1 VSHLQQQARALGDP
15 TRHALFGML
24 VDAEA
29 PLTVGDLAHRTGLH
43 HNAVRQHLTT
53 LVEAGLVEAGPGRSK
68 GRGRPARTYAVAP
81 AADGRWGAR
90 GPYERLA
97 VWLGEMV
104 RSGAEPEEVGRQVG
118 RGFRSRRSSR
128 SPGPPD
134 PVAVLE
140 EGMARE
146 GFAPERR
153 DSDGSDLQLVL
164 AECPFAE
171 AAAVVPEPVCRFHLG
186 YAEGLVQGVAGLVV
200 EELIPSEHHDGG
212 CLLRCHL
219 DAAHH
224 EQG

>member
-1 VSHLQQQARALGDP
+1 
-15 TRHALFGML
+15 
-24 VDAEA
+24 
-29 PLTVGDLAHRTGLH
+29 
-43 HNAVRQHLTT
+43 
-53 LVEAGLVEAGPGRSK
+53 
-68 GRGRPARTYAVAP
+68 
-81 AADGRWGAR
+81 
-90 GPYERLA
+90 
-97 VWLGEMV
+97 
-104 RSGAEPEEVGRQVG
+104 
-118 RGFRSRRSSR
+118 
-128 SPGPPD
+128 
-134 PVAVLE
+134 
-140 EGMARE
+140 MARE